1 MLNVNQKNRYDIG
14 TVVDIMKVSIKCAEV
29 VEKFISL
36 DIRHDNLVTENS
48 SKYDRWSFSLSI
60 NFCLYIFNLIQNQC
74 FYSFSIIGIEKPLRF
89 FLEKNNI
96 SLF

>member
-48 SKYDRWSFSLSI
+48 SKYDR
-60 NFCLYIFNLIQNQC
+60 
-74 FYSFSIIGIEKPLRF
+74 
-89 FLEKNNI
+89 
-96 SLF
+96 